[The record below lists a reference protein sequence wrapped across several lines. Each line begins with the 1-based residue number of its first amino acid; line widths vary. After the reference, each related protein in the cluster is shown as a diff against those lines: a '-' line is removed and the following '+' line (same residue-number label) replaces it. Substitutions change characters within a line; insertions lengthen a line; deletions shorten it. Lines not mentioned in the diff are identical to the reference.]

1 MELNALRSAVTVF
14 SFVVFIGIIYWT
26 WNKQRK
32 SAFDAAAQVPLMDDG
47 SDADGAA
54 QRSNGAQ

>member
-32 SAFDAAAQVPLMDDG
+32 SAFDDAAQVPLMDDG
-47 SDADGAA
+47 SGADGAA